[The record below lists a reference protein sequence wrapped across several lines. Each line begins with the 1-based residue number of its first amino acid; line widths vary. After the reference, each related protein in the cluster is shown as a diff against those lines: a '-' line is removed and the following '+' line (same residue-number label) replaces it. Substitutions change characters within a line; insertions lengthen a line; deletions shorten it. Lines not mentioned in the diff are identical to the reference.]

1 MGLLAK
7 NRRQRA
13 LSPMNNRNLSRG
25 LFLIAIS
32 LAFGLQSLRYP
43 IGDFSRAGPGLFP
56 ALVSFLLFVIG
67 LATVVRSRFVARV
80 HLDLHFKN
88 IAIIIG
94 SLCGFALISMA
105 VNMIAGIVFMVF
117 FSTLAGTSYSWWRN
131 VKIAAG
137 LVTMALVLQKLLG
150 LNLPLY

>member
-56 ALVSFLLFVIG
+56 ALVSFLLLLIG
-67 LATVVRSRFVARV
+67 LATVIRSRFVERV

-94 SLCGFALISMA
+94 SLCGFAVISMF

>member
-1 MGLLAK
+1 M
-7 NRRQRA
+7 
-13 LSPMNNRNLSRG
+13 
-25 LFLIAIS
+25 AIS

-56 ALVSFLLFVIG
+56 ALVSFLLFLIG
-67 LATVVRSRFVARV
+67 LATVIRSRFVERV
-80 HLDLHFKN
+80 HLDLNFKN

-94 SLCGFALISMA
+94 SLCGFAVISMV